1 MYQKKIGISPKT
13 IHKPFGN
20 YSHGILNSKNGLL
33 VTSGQ
38 LGINLD
44 GSIPTSFSEQ
54 TNLCFSNI
62 FLIIKEAE
70 LEPKDILRIN
80 TFLTDRQN
88 LNEYMKIRDKFFS
101 NISVKPASTVVIVS
115 GFTKEEFLVEIE
127 ATAQR

>member
-1 MYQKKIGISPKT
+1 MRQKKIGISPKT

-20 YSHGILNSKNGLL
+20 YSHGILNYKNGLL
-33 VTSGQ
+33 MTSGQ

>member
-62 FLIIKEAE
+62 FSIIKEAE

-101 NISVKPASTVVIVS
+101 NISIKPASTVVIVS

>member
-1 MYQKKIGISPKT
+1 MRHKKIGISPTT

-20 YSHGILNSKNGLL
+20 YSHGILKSKNGFLM
-33 VTSGQ
+33 TSGQ

-54 TNLCFSNI
+54 TNICFSNI
-62 FLIIKEAE
+62 FSIIKEAAFHPE
-70 LEPKDILRIN
+70 DILRLN
-80 TFLTDRQN
+80 TFLTDREN

-127 ATAQR
+127 ATAQK

>member
-62 FLIIKEAE
+62 FLIMKEAE

-101 NISVKPASTVVIVS
+101 NISIKPASTVVIVS

>member
-1 MYQKKIGISPKT
+1 MRHKKIGISPTT

-20 YSHGILNSKNGLL
+20 YSHGILNSENGFLM
-33 VTSGQ
+33 TSGQ

-54 TNLCFSNI
+54 TNICFSNI
-62 FLIIKEAE
+62 FSIIKEAAFHPE
-70 LEPKDILRIN
+70 DILRLN
-80 TFLTDRQN
+80 TFLTDREN

>member
-1 MYQKKIGISPKT
+1 VYQKKIGISPKT

-54 TNLCFSNI
+54 TNICFSNI
-62 FLIIKEAE
+62 FSIIKEAAFDTE
-70 LEPKDILRIN
+70 DILRLN

>member
-1 MYQKKIGISPKT
+1 MRQKKIGISPKT

-20 YSHGILNSKNGLL
+20 YSHGILNYKNGLL
-33 VTSGQ
+33 MTSGQ

-101 NISVKPASTVVIVS
+101 NISIKPASTVVIVS

>member
-101 NISVKPASTVVIVS
+101 NISIKPASTVVIVS

>member
-38 LGINLD
+38 LGINFD

-62 FLIIKEAE
+62 FLIMKEAE

-101 NISVKPASTVVIVS
+101 NISIKPASTVVIVS

>member
-1 MYQKKIGISPKT
+1 MSQKKIGISPKT
-13 IHKPFGN
+13 IHNPFGN

-33 VTSGQ
+33 MTSGQ

-54 TNLCFSNI
+54 TNICFSNI
-62 FLIIKEAE
+62 FSIIKEAAFDPE
-70 LEPKDILRIN
+70 DILRLN
-80 TFLTDRQN
+80 TFLTDRKN

-101 NISVKPASTVVIVS
+101 NLSVKPASTVVIVS

>member
-1 MYQKKIGISPKT
+1 MHQKKIGISPKT

-33 VTSGQ
+33 MTSGQ

-54 TNLCFSNI
+54 TNICFSNI
-62 FLIIKEAE
+62 FSIIKEAAFGPE
-70 LEPKDILRIN
+70 DILRLN
-80 TFLTDRQN
+80 TFLTDRKN

>member
-1 MYQKKIGISPKT
+1 MSHRKIGISPTT

-20 YSHGILNSKNGLL
+20 YSQGILNSKNGLL
-33 VTSGQ
+33 MTSGQ

-54 TNLCFSNI
+54 TNICFSNI
-62 FLIIKEAE
+62 FLIIKEAAFDPE
-70 LEPKDILRIN
+70 DILRIN
-80 TFLTDRQN
+80 TFLTDREN

>member
-1 MYQKKIGISPKT
+1 MRQKKIGISPKT

-54 TNLCFSNI
+54 TNVCFSNI
-62 FLIIKEAE
+62 FSIIKEAA
-70 LEPKDILRIN
+70 LEPKDILRLN

-101 NISVKPASTVVIVS
+101 SISVKPASTVVIVS

>member
-62 FLIIKEAE
+62 FLIMKEAE

>member
-1 MYQKKIGISPKT
+1 MRHKKIGISPKT

-44 GSIPTSFSEQ
+44 GSIPTSFTEQ
-54 TNLCFSNI
+54 TNICFSNI
-62 FLIIKEAE
+62 LSIIKEAAFDPE
-70 LEPKDILRIN
+70 DILRLN

-88 LNEYMKIRDKFFS
+88 LTEYMKIRDKFFS

>member
-1 MYQKKIGISPKT
+1 MRHKKIGISPTT

-20 YSHGILNSKNGLL
+20 YSHGILKSKNGFLM
-33 VTSGQ
+33 TSGQ

>member
-1 MYQKKIGISPKT
+1 MRQKKIGISPKT

>member
-1 MYQKKIGISPKT
+1 MRQKKIGISPKT

-101 NISVKPASTVVIVS
+101 NISIKPASTVVIVS